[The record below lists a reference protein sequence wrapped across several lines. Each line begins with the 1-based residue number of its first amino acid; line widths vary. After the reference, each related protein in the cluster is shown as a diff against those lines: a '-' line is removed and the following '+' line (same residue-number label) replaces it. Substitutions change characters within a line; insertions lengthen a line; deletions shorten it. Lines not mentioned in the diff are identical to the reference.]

1 MYRLLTK
8 EERVRFLREA
18 GDVQRLHVIR
28 TIGEYS
34 NAQHSLNMLAILRL
48 LWPDAPIQLLW
59 AIIEHDIPERLIGD
73 IPSPSIHYGGFIEP
87 WSMMEMQQKILG
99 ELFGEFHHTKLDD
112 LLQSWLKGLDLLE
125 LYLYAK
131 DQLRLGNRN
140 LETMR
145 VFIEERFKHKASL
158 YPEPI
163 LNLFYD
169 CKNSEWAHL
178 PDLGA

>member
-1 MYRLLTK
+1 MYKLLTNQ
-8 EERVRFLREA
+8 ERVKFLREA

-34 NAQHSLNMLAILRL
+34 NAQHSFNMLAILRL

-59 AIIEHDIPERLIGD
+59 AIVEHDIPERLIGD

-87 WSMMEMQQKILG
+87 FSMLEMEQKILG
-99 ELFGEFHHTKLDD
+99 ELFGEFHHTNLDD

-145 VFIEERFKHKASL
+145 VFIEERFKQKASL

-163 LNLFYD
+163 LNLFYE
-169 CKNSEWAHL
+169 CKNSDWVHL
-178 PDLGA
+178 PDLGC